1 MARLEWALYCI
12 STGNL
17 QVTKSFPCIVCVFRH
32 RLLLFAFYHLLWLTD
47 SFSWNRRM
55 LFAEIIC
62 NQRTRSLL
70 GPHVSSINVAGEIKP
85 WLMHG
90 LFCLWETGCVCDFYL
105 FFYFSVDAVRYSGT
119 DMTEAVVDTH
129 PDPDLKAF
137 ARTARLITLLNGNLM
152 PLCPR
157 VCALISNF
165 FVQAVAIK

>member
-1 MARLEWALYCI
+1 
-12 STGNL
+12 
-17 QVTKSFPCIVCVFRH
+17 
-32 RLLLFAFYHLLWLTD
+32 
-47 SFSWNRRM
+47 M

-70 GPHVSSINVAGEIKP
+70 GPHVSSINVAGEIKL

-90 LFCLWETGCVCDFYL
+90 LFCLWETGCVCDFYFSYFY
-105 FFYFSVDAVRYSGT
+105 FFYFSVDAVTYSGT
-119 DMTEAVVDTH
+119 DMTEAAVDTP

-137 ARTARLITLLNGNLM
+137 ARIARLITLLNGNLM

-165 FVQAVAIK
+165 FIQAVAIKQYDSQLKLQSHRWVSTGCCTP

>member
-1 MARLEWALYCI
+1 
-12 STGNL
+12 
-17 QVTKSFPCIVCVFRH
+17 
-32 RLLLFAFYHLLWLTD
+32 
-47 SFSWNRRM
+47 M

-119 DMTEAVVDTH
+119 DMTEAAVDTR

-157 VCALISNF
+157 VCVLSSATFLSKQWLLSNGATISKISRF
-165 FVQAVAIK
+165 RSDHGFKSRIGSIFKSKEEKKTKF

>member
-17 QVTKSFPCIVCVFRH
+17 QGTKSFPCIVCVFRH

-119 DMTEAVVDTH
+119 DMTWSCSGHSPWSRFKGICQNCTTH
-129 PDPDLKAF
+129 YF
-137 ARTARLITLLNGNLM
+137 T
-152 PLCPR
+152 
-157 VCALISNF
+157 
-165 FVQAVAIK
+165 

>member
-1 MARLEWALYCI
+1 MGCFASGKQA
-12 STGNL
+12 
-17 QVTKSFPCIVCVFRH
+17 VFVIFIYFFI
-32 RLLLFAFYHLLWLTD
+32 L
-47 SFSWNRRM
+47 
-55 LFAEIIC
+55 
-62 NQRTRSLL
+62 
-70 GPHVSSINVAGEIKP
+70 V
-85 WLMHG
+85 LMQ
-90 LFCLWETGCVCDFYL
+90 
-105 FFYFSVDAVRYSGT
+105 RYSGT